1 MKLIYKGK
9 FDGDENSLPQGNP
22 VEGAVQFKEADDM
35 NDFAKKVNLLA
46 VVLLVAAF
54 VAVGIR
60 AAFADAKA
68 ISLWG
73 YALAML
79 TLFPHEL
86 LHGICFREE
95 VYLYTNWRQGMLFVT
110 GTEHMTKA
118 RFIFMSLLPN
128 LIFGFVPFLLFM
140 VNPQWTA
147 LGTMG
152 AMAISMGAGDYYNVW
167 NALTQVPEGAVIYNQ
182 GFHSYWYI
190 KGEK

>member
-79 TLFPHEL
+79 TQIPWSNSC
-86 LHGICFREE
+86 GNS
-95 VYLYTNWRQGMLFVT
+95 V
-110 GTEHMTKA
+110 
-118 RFIFMSLLPN
+118 S
-128 LIFGFVPFLLFM
+128 
-140 VNPQWTA
+140 
-147 LGTMG
+147 
-152 AMAISMGAGDYYNVW
+152 MASA
-167 NALTQVPEGAVIYNQ
+167 
-182 GFHSYWYI
+182 
-190 KGEK
+190 